1 MDDIPRAERAR
12 AICTD
17 DLVVEALDTIEKL
30 YLDKFKN
37 SEPEDTQARETAYA
51 MLRALQ
57 EFRGHFESVITT
69 GKLKREQLKKLRI

>member
-12 AICTD
+12 AICSD
-17 DLVVEALDTIEKL
+17 ELVVEAFDTIEKT
-30 YLDKFKN
+30 YLDKFRN
-37 SEPEDTQARETAYA
+37 SEPEDTEARETSYA